1 MTSVND
7 KFNRQWMLNINFAA
21 IRAVKT
27 ETGCDLGE
35 LIKAGADGKL
45 DTAVLDQIRRHTPSL
60 MDVLWALCKEQA
72 TSPPAGHVALSRPQF
87 ESAIFDAGVWAAFEA
102 AFWKELVYF
111 FRVVNRLPIA
121 VLIEASRKLAIE
133 ANTMADGSGSSL
145 TNSPPSPE
153 SPSLTG
159 SPSANS

>member
-1 MTSVND
+1 MIIVTD
-7 KFNRQWMLNINFAA
+7 KFNRQWVLNIDFAA
-21 IRAVKT
+21 IRVVKA
-27 ETGCDLGE
+27 ETGFDLGE

-45 DTAVLDQIRRHTPSL
+45 DTAILDQIRRHTPTL

-72 TSPPAGHVALSRPQF
+72 ASPPAGHMVLSRPQF
-87 ESAIFDAGVWAAFEA
+87 ESAIFDAAVWSSFEA
-102 AFWKELVYF
+102 AFWEELVHF
-111 FRVVNRLPIA
+111 FKVVNRLPIA

-153 SPSLTG
+153 SASLTG
-159 SPSANS
+159 SPLTTS